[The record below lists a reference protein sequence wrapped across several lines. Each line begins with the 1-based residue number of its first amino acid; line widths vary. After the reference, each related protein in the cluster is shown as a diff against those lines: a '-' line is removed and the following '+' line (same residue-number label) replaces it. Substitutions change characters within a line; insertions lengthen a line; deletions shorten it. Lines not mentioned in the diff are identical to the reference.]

1 MSPRRAYF
9 QGLAYAAFLF
19 DMDGTLLDSYAVVK
33 RVWHAW
39 ATRHGVDPAEL
50 MASIHGV
57 RAEDTMRRFAPA
69 GIDIAAEAESLHQA
83 EMADVE
89 GVVPIAG
96 IEAFIANLDP
106 SSWAVVTSAPRSLA
120 ESRLRAAGLPVP
132 RTLIS
137 AEDVQRGKPEPD
149 GYLKAAKL
157 LNVPISECLVFE
169 DSPAG
174 VAAAKSSGAH
184 VVTVGG
190 LVPAEE
196 SMNSI
201 LNYL

>member
-19 DMDGTLLDSYAVVK
+19 DMDGTLLDSSAVVK

-57 RAEDTMRRFAPA
+57 RAEDTIRCFAPA

-89 GVVPIAG
+89 GGCSDCWHRG
-96 IEAFIANLDP
+96 IHRE
-106 SSWAVVTSAPRSLA
+106 PRSQFLGSRDICA
-120 ESRLRAAGLPVP
+120 EVLG
-132 RTLIS
+132 
-137 AEDVQRGKPEPD
+137 
-149 GYLKAAKL
+149 
-157 LNVPISECLVFE
+157 
-169 DSPAG
+169 
-174 VAAAKSSGAH
+174 
-184 VVTVGG
+184 
-190 LVPAEE
+190 
-196 SMNSI
+196 
-201 LNYL
+201 